1 MHNLLVK
8 KQTSV
13 EQDAADAT
21 TDVTAC
27 KDPFINDVEISKLL
41 RYLITLGLR
50 RPGLFLKRVAVYDLP
65 LYVGAELTLVSST
78 QAGH

>member
-13 EQDAADAT
+13 EQDADAT

-27 KDPFINDVEISKLL
+27 KDPFINDVAISKLL
-41 RYLITLGLR
+41 R
-50 RPGLFLKRVAVYDLP
+50 
-65 LYVGAELTLVSST
+65 
-78 QAGH
+78 